1 MVTSA
6 HIEDLCRDFRCFEDF
21 LHEGLVEY
29 LDVNEEN
36 DCMIALY
43 EKDITR
49 CSFLCV
55 FNQFV
60 CCAEAFHITW
70 THIKVMTF
78 HSLEAILGI

>member
-1 MVTSA
+1 METQAITTSFKSLFCVYFHRPYIIVSEGKPLVTSA

-49 CSFLCV
+49 WV
-55 FNQFV
+55 FF
-60 CCAEAFHITW
+60 I
-70 THIKVMTF
+70 
-78 HSLEAILGI
+78 